1 MHHLFKSWSH
11 VIRRLRSRR
20 TIALFLD
27 FDGTL
32 TPLRP
37 RPEDVSL
44 DEATRSTLSHLAQ
57 SPRFRVWVVSGR
69 RRADIRA
76 RVRVPGI
83 RYLGLHGWEGRA
95 SNCVPEETRR
105 VVSCAK
111 NWIGSLLLSTPG
123 IWIEDKEMTFA
134 IHYRSVSEKGVRNA
148 RQLLRGVLEAFE
160 GLLQLIKGKK
170 VWEVV
175 PREIEDKGAAVKQ
188 ELSAIG
194 REAVPVYIGDDRMDE
209 PGFDACS
216 SGVTVRVGRP
226 CRSKARYRLSSV
238 AQVRQFLE
246 SLGRE
251 FA

>member
-1 MHHLFKSWSH
+1 MRHLFHSWNH
-11 VIRRLRSRR
+11 VARRLRSGR

-32 TPLRP
+32 TPLRL

-44 DEATRSTLSHLAQ
+44 DEATRGTLLRLAR

-76 RVRVPGI
+76 RIGVPGI

-95 SNCVPEETRR
+95 TKRLPEETRQ
-105 VVSCAK
+105 VVSCAR
-111 NWIGSLLLSTPG
+111 NWIGGLLLNTPG

-134 IHYRSVSEKGVRNA
+134 IHYRSVSEKGVRDA
-148 RQLLRGVLEAFE
+148 RRLVRGILGVFD
-160 GLLQLIKGKK
+160 GLLHVVKGKK
-170 VWEVV
+170 VWEVA
-175 PREIEDKGAAVKQ
+175 PREMEDKGAAVRQ

-209 PGFDACS
+209 PAFDACS
-216 SGVTVRVGRP
+216 SGVTVRVGRV

-238 AQVRQFLE
+238 AQVHRFLE
-246 SLGRE
+246 NLGKE